1 MISNNTIYGSKL
13 EAKQSNTASFNNI
26 RTALIA
32 IHAKNNKMWNTI
44 NISTQLQ
51 FDCLISNIPEAP
63 SSRVPL

>member
-1 MISNNTIYGSKL
+1 MTSLIGLMISNNTIYGSKL

-44 NISTQLQ
+44 NIL
-51 FDCLISNIPEAP
+51 
-63 SSRVPL
+63 